1 MTGAATLPPALP
13 LLGGHA
19 VSAGQRRAVATPRR
33 WGLRANDVVF
43 IALGNAVLIVVMW
56 VRHGQLPNIQ
66 SPTAVLS
73 AAGQLTAL
81 LGTYA
86 ALVQVVLMSRSPWL
100 DQLFGLDRITGWHRW
115 LGFATVWL
123 IAAHVV
129 FSTAG
134 YATGD
139 GRSFFAETWTFL
151 STYPYMLTAYAGFAA
166 FVAIAVASV
175 RAARRRL
182 THETWHFIHLY
193 IYLAIALSFGHQIAV
208 GTDFERD
215 PVAIGYWVALYV
227 VVALLVLTFRVVIP
241 LNMALKHG
249 LKIHSLFEETPGV
262 LSIYITGDYLEE
274 LPAHAGQYFKFRF
287 LARGMWWR
295 VHPFSL
301 SAAPNGAFLRITVK
315 EVGDFTGA
323 LHTLHPGTRVLIE
336 GPFGVFTSERRSRPR
351 TLLIA
356 GGIGITPL
364 RALLEELPARKGSTV
379 LIYRARSW
387 PDVVFKQ
394 EIDQLAADRGVVV
407 HYVIGRRGV
416 ELPRNPLTPQA
427 LRTAVPDVRERDV
440 FICGPP
446 EMIADV
452 TSSITAL
459 GVPPAQIHRE
469 RFALI

>member
-1 MTGAATLPPALP
+1 MTGAATLPPAVP
-13 LLGGHA
+13 LLESLA
-19 VSAGQRRAVATPRR
+19 VPAERRRAVATPRR
-33 WGLRANDVVF
+33 WGLRAGDVVF
-43 IALGNAVLIVVMW
+43 IVLGNAVLIVVMW
-56 VRHGQLPNIQ
+56 VRHGQLPNLQ
-66 SPTAVLS
+66 SATAMLS

-100 DQLFGLDRITGWHRW
+100 DQLFGVDRIAGWHRW

-123 IAAHVV
+123 IAGHVV

-134 YATGD
+134 YAAGD
-139 GRSFFAETWTFL
+139 GRSFLAETWTFL
-151 STYPYMLTAYAGFAA
+151 TTYPYMLMAYAGFAA
-166 FVAIAVASV
+166 FVVIAAVSV

-193 IYLAIALSFGHQIAV
+193 VYLAIALSFGHQIAV

-227 VVALLVLTFRVVIP
+227 AAALLVLAFRVAIP
-241 LNMALKHG
+241 VNMALKHD

-262 LSIYITGDYLEE
+262 LSIYITGDCLEE
-274 LPAHAGQYFKFRF
+274 LPAHAGQFFKFRF

-301 SAAPNGAFLRITVK
+301 SAAPNGTFLRITVK

-323 LHTLHPGTRVLIE
+323 LHTLHPGTRVLVE
-336 GPFGVFTSERRSRPR
+336 GPYGIFTSERRTRPR
-351 TLLIA
+351 TLLVA

-364 RALLEELPARKGSTV
+364 RALLEELPARKGGTV

-387 PDVVFKQ
+387 PDVVFRQ
-394 EIDQLAADRGVVV
+394 ELDQLAADRGVVV
-407 HYVIGRRGV
+407 HYVVGRRGV
-416 ELPRNPLTPQA
+416 EVARSPLAPQA

-440 FICGPP
+440 FICGPA

-452 TSSITAL
+452 TATMTAL
-459 GVPPAQIHRE
+459 GVPPAQVHRE
-469 RFALI
+469 RFALL

>member
-1 MTGAATLPPALP
+1 MAPRASGSDL
-13 LLGGHA
+13 
-19 VSAGQRRAVATPRR
+19 RRRVATPRR
-33 WGLRANDVVF
+33 WGLRASDVTFVV
-43 IALGNAVLIVVMW
+43 LGNALVIVVMW
-56 VRHGQLPNIQ
+56 VRHGQLPNLE
-66 SPTAVLS
+66 SPTAVMS
-73 AAGQLTAL
+73 ALGQITAL

-100 DQLFGLDRITGWHRW
+100 DQLFGVDRIIGWHRW
-115 LGFATVWL
+115 VGFATIWL
-123 IAAHVV
+123 IGAHVV

-134 YATGD
+134 YAAGD
-139 GRSFFAETWTFL
+139 GRSFFAETWAFL
-151 STYPYMLTAYAGFAA
+151 TTYPYMLMAYAGFAV
-166 FVAIAVASV
+166 FVVIGVVSV

-182 THETWHFIHLY
+182 THEAWHFIHLY
-193 IYLAIALSFGHQIAV
+193 VYLGIVLSFGHQIAV

-215 PVAIGYWVALYV
+215 PVAIGYWVALYAV
-227 VVALLVLTFRVVIP
+227 AALLVLTFRVVIP
-241 LNMALKHG
+241 LNLALKHD

-274 LPAHAGQYFKFRF
+274 LPAHGGQFFKFRF

-315 EVGDFTGA
+315 EVGDFTEA
-323 LHTLHPGTRVLIE
+323 LHTLHPGTRVMIE
-336 GPFGVFTSERRSRPR
+336 GPYGIFTTERRSKPR

-364 RALLEELPARKGSTV
+364 RALLEDLPARKGGTV

-394 EIDQLAADRGVVV
+394 ELDQMASDRGVVV
-407 HYVIGRRGV
+407 HYVVGRRGA
-416 ELPRNPLTPQA
+416 ELPRNPLAAPA
-427 LRTAVPDVRERDV
+427 LRAAVPDIRERDV

-446 EMIADV
+446 EMIEDV
-452 TSSITAL
+452 TSSMTTL
-459 GVPPAQIHRE
+459 GVPPSQVHRE